1 MVEWIIGRD
10 GCLSLAS
17 TLTGVVVGNE
27 ELTDGRFSLVDFKKK
42 KWFTGRAI
50 RPECGYKEGPGKRG
64 SAELPCGAKEGP
76 HFWPPRAQQI
86 PWLTHTKA

>member
-42 KWFTGRAI
+42 KMVYW
-50 RPECGYKEGPGKRG
+50 
-64 SAELPCGAKEGP
+64 
-76 HFWPPRAQQI
+76 
-86 PWLTHTKA
+86 

>member
-10 GCLSLAS
+10 GCLSLAN

-42 KWFTGRAI
+42 NGLLVERLDQSVDTKKVQERGAQLSCLVGLRRAPI
-50 RPECGYKEGPGKRG
+50 SGLLEPNRFLG
-64 SAELPCGAKEGP
+64 
-76 HFWPPRAQQI
+76 
-86 PWLTHTKA
+86 